1 MGPAGRHAGRDP
13 HALRHAI
20 DQLPDTITYLE
31 MAAKPQRP
39 PLPVPQ
45 ARLALMRAEGCTV
58 SFYRYL
64 YAAVGE
70 RWLWY
75 MRRGWSDAQLALWL
89 ARPEVELS
97 VLYVGGVPAGYFEL
111 ERLPSGDT
119 ELCYFGL
126 IAEFIG
132 RGLGAYFLRAA
143 VEAGWQGATRRLWVH
158 TSAYDHP
165 RALGLYQRAGFQ
177 VYRRE
182 PVTFDDPRL
191 TGALPRD
198 LAHPMLPPL
207 GATGSAAGAEPAALF
222 NRSPGAID

>member
-1 MGPAGRHAGRDP
+1 MGPAGRHAGRDRL
-13 HALRHAI
+13 ALRQAI
-20 DQLPDTITYLE
+20 SQLSDTITYLE
-31 MAAKPQRP
+31 MRAKPPRP
-39 PLPVPQ
+39 ALPVPQ

-58 SFYRYL
+58 SYYRYL

-70 RWLWY
+70 RWLWFI
-75 MRRGWSDAQLALWL
+75 RRGWSDERLARWL
-89 ARPEVELS
+89 ARPEIEVS

-111 ERLPSGDT
+111 ERLASGET

-126 IAEFIG
+126 ISEFIG
-132 RGLGAYFLRAA
+132 RGLGAWFLRAA

-158 TSAYDHP
+158 TSTYDHP

-182 PVTFDDPRL
+182 PLSFDDPRL
-191 TGALPRD
+191 TGALPRS
-198 LAHPMLPPL
+198 LAHPLLPPL
-207 GATGSAAGAEPAALF
+207 PPADGAEPAAVL

>member
-1 MGPAGRHAGRDP
+1 VRHAL
-13 HALRHAI
+13 AA
-20 DQLPDTITYLE
+20 LPDVITYLE
-31 MAAKPQRP
+31 MAAKPPRP
-39 PLPVPQ
+39 PRPVPQ
-45 ARLALMRAEGCTV
+45 ARLALMRAEACTV

-70 RWLWY
+70 PWVWFV
-75 MRRGWSDAQLALWL
+75 RRGWSDERLARWL
-89 ARPEVELS
+89 ARPEVEIS

-111 ERLPSGDT
+111 ERLGSGET

-126 IAEFIG
+126 MPEFIG
-132 RGLGAYFLRAA
+132 RGLGAWFLRAA

-158 TSAYDHP
+158 TSTYDHP

-198 LAHPMLPPL
+198 LAHPLLPPL
-207 GATGSAAGAEPAALF
+207 AAPDSAAGAEPAAKL
-222 NRSPGAID
+222 NRSPGGSD